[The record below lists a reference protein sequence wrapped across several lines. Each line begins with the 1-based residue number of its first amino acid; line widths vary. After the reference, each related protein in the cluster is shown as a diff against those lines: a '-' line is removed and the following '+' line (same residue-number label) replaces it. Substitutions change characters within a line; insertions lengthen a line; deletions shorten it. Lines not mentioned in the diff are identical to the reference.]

1 MASSSTPPRCTYHVF
16 LSFRGEDT
24 RKAFTDHLYTALL
37 GSGFRTFRDNDGI
50 ERGENVRSELD
61 NAIRESRSSIIVF
74 SKDYASSRWCL
85 DELVMILEHKRT
97 SGHVILP
104 VFYDVDPSQV
114 RKQMGSFAE
123 AFGRHEE
130 RFMGETN
137 ERKKEYLRRKV
148 EGWRVALREVADLAG
163 MVLQNQAD
171 GHEAKFIQKIVKVIG
186 DKLNRTVLNVA
197 PYLIGIG
204 SRVKNIS
211 SWLQDESTDV
221 GIAVIYGMGGIGK
234 TTIAKFVYNLNFE
247 RFEASSF
254 LANVREISERSNG
267 LIRLQRQLL
276 SDIFKRKKE
285 KISSVDE
292 GIIKIKDAI
301 GCKRVLVVLDDVD
314 QRDQFDA
321 IIGMRN
327 WFHPGSKIILTTRH
341 KQLLKA
347 NEVYMMH
354 KVERFDDDESLELF
368 SWHAF
373 GQDHPIDCYVE
384 HSKRVVQHCGGLPLA
399 LQVLGSSLSGKSL
412 NIWENAI
419 KKLAAIPD
427 SQILKKLKISYD
439 SLQDDHDQN
448 LFLHISCFFIGKGKD
463 FTIRILDECG
473 FYPTVGIQNLIDR
486 CLLTINE
493 QNKLMMHQLLRDM
506 GREIVRQESPKEPGK
521 RSRLWHNNDSF
532 NVLRD
537 KTGTDSIEGLFLDMH
552 VLGEDNCSMTSFGV
566 NNAKRARFEEP
577 SNKSLLADQGNSLK
591 RHCFGFFSWHPIN
604 IGVRNSNQ
612 VELETDTFARM
623 HKLRL
628 LQLNY
633 VETTRGY
640 KDFPKR
646 LRWLC
651 WHGFPL
657 KSIPSDF
664 SIESLIALDLR
675 NSRLEQVWKG
685 TKLLGLLK
693 FLNLSHSY
701 GLTNTPN
708 FNGLPN
714 LENLILKDCIN
725 LVEVHESIGK
735 LGRLVFL
742 NLKGCKNLEKLPSKI
757 GHLTSLEKLI
767 LSGCSKLDQLP
778 ELGKMKYL
786 TVLHAD
792 GTAINRIATTTSEDK
807 SWSSLFW
814 SWVLKPRK
822 STESIYFPLASLPG
836 SLVSLSLSNCNL
848 SNDDL
853 MKSLGSLSVLQD
865 LNLSENPIS
874 SLPES
879 IKGLNVLQSL
889 RLSRC
894 TRLQSLPEL
903 PMSLEMLNIDG
914 CSSLGMVTNLPNLLR
929 SLILD
934 SSDCEKL
941 VEVQGMF
948 KLEPIGNAGAE
959 VINKLGLVDL
969 ESMGSL
975 EVELLN
981 NMTSTRKKGPLQGL
995 YECGIYSIFV
1005 PGNEVP
1011 GWCSNKGKGSSIS
1024 FNVPLVL
1031 NLKIVALN
1039 VYIVY
1044 AFANDISLASH
1055 QFDYIKIN
1063 NKTKGLKWTYSPMF
1077 RGIPDDNSMIWF
1089 SHWEIGHLL
1098 MEGGDKMNLSASFDE
1113 LYQVKEVGVQIVY
1126 DECEEKGIQHHNA
1139 HPSLHNVM
1147 NVGDLSEYHVRTG
1160 SYFLCHH
1167 GYDSHQDYHQDGSS
1181 SKTDKILF
1189 GDSEETTVGLQ
1200 MKNDEK
1206 KIERKD
1212 NSKRVTCCWQWL
1224 GREH

>member
-50 ERGENVRSELD
+50 GRGENVKSELD
-61 NAIRESRSSIIVF
+61 NAIRESSSSIIVF

-114 RKQMGSFAE
+114 RKQMGNFAE

-130 RFMGETN
+130 RFMRETN
-137 ERKKEYLRRKV
+137 ERKKEYLRKKV
-148 EGWRVALREVADLAG
+148 EEWRAALREVADLAG
-163 MVLQNQAD
+163 ML
-171 GHEAKFIQKIVKVIG
+171 HEAKFIQKIVKVIG

-276 SDIFKRKKE
+276 SDILKRKKE

-292 GIIKIKDAI
+292 GIVKINDAI

-327 WFHPGSKIILTTRH
+327 WFHPGSKIILTTKH

-493 QNKLMMHQLLRDM
+493 QNKLMMHQLLRDT
-506 GREIVRQESPKEPGK
+506 GTEIVRQESPKEPGK

-537 KTGTDSIEGLFLDMH
+537 QTGTDSIEGLFLDMH
-552 VLGEDNCSMTSFGV
+552 VLVE
-566 NNAKRARFEEP
+566 AK
-577 SNKSLLADQGNSLK
+577 
-591 RHCFGFFSWHPIN
+591 
-604 IGVRNSNQ
+604 
-612 VELETDTFARM
+612 VELETDAFARM

-633 VETTRGY
+633 VETTSG
-640 KDFPKR
+640 
-646 LRWLC
+646 
-651 WHGFPL
+651 
-657 KSIPSDF
+657 
-664 SIESLIALDLR
+664 
-675 NSRLEQVWKG
+675 LEQVWKR

-708 FNGLPN
+708 FTGLPN

-757 GHLTSLEKLI
+757 GHLKSLEKLI

-874 SLPES
+874 SLPEN
-879 IKGLNVLQSL
+879 IKGLNMLQSL

-959 VINKLGLVDL
+959 MINKLGLVDL

-975 EVELLN
+975 EVELAN
-981 NMTSTRKKGPLQGL
+981 NMTCTRKKGALQGL

-1011 GWCSNKGKGSSIS
+1011 GWCSNKRKGSSIS
-1024 FNVPLVL
+1024 FNVPLVP
-1031 NLKIVALN
+1031 NLKVVALN

-1044 AFANDISLASH
+1044 AFANDISLTNY
-1055 QFDYIKIN
+1055 QFDYIKIS

-1077 RGIPDDNSMIWF
+1077 KGVPDDDSMIWF

-1098 MEGGDKMNLSASFDE
+1098 MEGGDKMNLSASLDDE
-1113 LYQVKEVGVQIVY
+1113 LFQVKEVGVQIVY
-1126 DECEEKGIQHHNA
+1126 DECEEKGIQQHNA

-1167 GYDSHQDYHQDGSS
+1167 GYDSHQDYHQEGSS

-1200 MKNDEK
+1200 MKNEEK
-1206 KIERKD
+1206 KIKRKE
-1212 NSKRVTCCWQWL
+1212 NSKREWPEQ
-1224 GREH
+1224 EH

>member
-1 MASSSTPPRCTYHVF
+1 MASSSTPPRCTYHVL

-50 ERGENVRSELD
+50 ERGENVKSELD

-137 ERKKEYLRRKV
+137 ERKKEYLRKRV
-148 EGWRVALREVADLAG
+148 EGWRAALREVSDLAG

-171 GHEAKFIQKIVKVIG
+171 GHEAKFIQKIVK
-186 DKLNRTVLNVA
+186 
-197 PYLIGIG
+197 
-204 SRVKNIS
+204 
-211 SWLQDESTDV
+211 DESTDV
-221 GIAVIYGMGGIGK
+221 SIAVIYGMGGIGK

-267 LIRLQRQLL
+267 LICLQRQLL
-276 SDIFKRKKE
+276 SDILKRKKE

-292 GIIKIKDAI
+292 VIIKIKDAI

-384 HSKRVVQHCGGLPLA
+384 HSKRVVQHCGGRPLA

-419 KKLAAIPD
+419 KKLVAIPD

-506 GREIVRQESPKEPGK
+506 GREIVRQESPKELGK

-566 NNAKRARFEEP
+566 NNAKRPRFEEL

-612 VELETDTFARM
+612 VELETDAFARM
-623 HKLRL
+623 RKLRL

-633 VETTRGY
+633 VETTRG
-640 KDFPKR
+640 
-646 LRWLC
+646 
-651 WHGFPL
+651 
-657 KSIPSDF
+657 
-664 SIESLIALDLR
+664 LIALGLR
-675 NSRLEQVWKG
+675 NISLEQVWKG

-693 FLNLSHSY
+693 FLNLS
-701 GLTNTPN
+701 
-708 FNGLPN
+708 
-714 LENLILKDCIN
+714 
-725 LVEVHESIGK
+725 
-735 LGRLVFL
+735 
-742 NLKGCKNLEKLPSKI
+742 CKNLEKLPGKI
-757 GHLTSLEKLI
+757 GHLSSLEKLI

-792 GTAINRIATTTSEDK
+792 GTAINRIATTT
-807 SWSSLFW
+807 
-814 SWVLKPRK
+814 
-822 STESIYFPLASLPG
+822 
-836 SLVSLSLSNCNL
+836 N
-848 SNDDL
+848 
-853 MKSLGSLSVLQD
+853 

-929 SLILD
+929 YLILD
-934 SSDCEKL
+934 SSDCKKL

-959 VINKLGLVDL
+959 MIYNLGLVDL

-975 EVELLN
+975 D
-981 NMTSTRKKGPLQGL
+981 GL
-995 YECGIYSIFV
+995 YECGIYSICV

-1011 GWCSNKGKGSSIS
+1011 GWCSNKRKGSSIS
-1024 FNVPLVL
+1024 FNVPLVP
-1031 NLKIVALN
+1031 NLKIIALN

-1044 AFANDISLASH
+1044 AFANYISLASSY
-1055 QFDYIKIN
+1055 QFDYIKIS

-1077 RGIPDDNSMIWF
+1077 SGTPDDNTMIWF
-1089 SHWEIGHLL
+1089 SRWEIGRLL
-1098 MEGGDKMNLSASFDE
+1098 MEGGDKINLSASFDDVF
-1113 LYQVKEVGVQIVY
+1113 QVKEVRVQIVY
-1126 DECEEKGIQHHNA
+1126 DECEEKSIQHRNA
-1139 HPSLHNVM
+1139 HPSHHNVM

-1167 GYDSHQDYHQDGSS
+1167 GYDCHQDYHQDGSL

-1189 GDSEETTVGLQ
+1189 GDSEETTDGLQ
-1200 MKNDEK
+1200 MKNEEK

-1224 GREH
+1224 GQEHYMSRPWKDCPVLKSMFNCDGTISLSKKAVAFAVLLRNHQGIIIVWKEGRIILLPNWMS

>member
-1 MASSSTPPRCTYHVF
+1 MAFSSTPPQCTYHVF

-37 GSGFRTFRDNDGI
+37 GSGFRTFRDNDVIG
-50 ERGENVRSELD
+50 RGENVKSELD

-114 RKQMGSFAE
+114 RKQMGSFVE

-137 ERKKEYLRRKV
+137 ERKKEYLRKKV
-148 EGWRVALREVADLAG
+148 EGWRAALREVADLAG

-171 GHEAKFIQKIVKVIG
+171 GHE
-186 DKLNRTVLNVA
+186 
-197 PYLIGIG
+197 
-204 SRVKNIS
+204 
-211 SWLQDESTDV
+211 
-221 GIAVIYGMGGIGK
+221 
-234 TTIAKFVYNLNFE
+234 
-247 RFEASSF
+247 
-254 LANVREISERSNG
+254 
-267 LIRLQRQLL
+267 
-276 SDIFKRKKE
+276 
-285 KISSVDE
+285 
-292 GIIKIKDAI
+292 IKDAI
-301 GCKRVLVVLDDVD
+301 GCKRVLVVLDDVH

-327 WFHPGSKIILTTRH
+327 WFYPGSKIILTTRH

-384 HSKRVVQHCGGLPLA
+384 HSKRVVQHCGGRPLA

-419 KKLAAIPD
+419 KKLVAIPD
-427 SQILKKLKISYD
+427 SQILKKLKISYE

-463 FTIRILDECG
+463 FTIGILDECG

-506 GREIVRQESPKEPGK
+506 GREIVRQESPKELGK

-552 VLGEDNCSMTSFGV
+552 VLGEDNCSMTSFAV
-566 NNAKRARFEEP
+566 NNAKRPRFEEL
-577 SNKSLLADQGNSLK
+577 SNKSLLADQGNSQN

-612 VELETDTFARM
+612 VELETDAFARM
-623 HKLRL
+623 RKLRL

-633 VETTRGY
+633 VETTRG
-640 KDFPKR
+640 
-646 LRWLC
+646 
-651 WHGFPL
+651 
-657 KSIPSDF
+657 
-664 SIESLIALDLR
+664 LIALGLR
-675 NSRLEQVWKG
+675 NISLEQVWKG
-685 TKLLGLLK
+685 TKL
-693 FLNLSHSY
+693 
-701 GLTNTPN
+701 
-708 FNGLPN
+708 
-714 LENLILKDCIN
+714 
-725 LVEVHESIGK
+725 
-735 LGRLVFL
+735 
-742 NLKGCKNLEKLPSKI
+742 
-757 GHLTSLEKLI
+757 
-767 LSGCSKLDQLP
+767 P
-778 ELGKMKYL
+778 E
-786 TVLHAD
+786 A
-792 GTAINRIATTTSEDK
+792 
-807 SWSSLFW
+807 
-814 SWVLKPRK
+814 
-822 STESIYFPLASLPG
+822 
-836 SLVSLSLSNCNL
+836 LSLRVPWA
-848 SNDDL
+848 
-853 MKSLGSLSVLQD
+853 KSLWTTAGHARIWGVTLSVLQD

-889 RLSRC
+889 RLSGC

-934 SSDCEKL
+934 SSDCKKL

-948 KLEPIGNAGAE
+948 KLEPIGNADAE
-959 VINKLGLVDL
+959 MIYNLGLVDL

-995 YECGIYSIFV
+995 YLYECGIYSICV

-1011 GWCSNKGKGSSIS
+1011 GWCSNKRKGSSIS
-1024 FNVPLVL
+1024 FNVPLVP
-1031 NLKIVALN
+1031 NLKIIALN

-1044 AFANDISLASH
+1044 AFANYISLASSY
-1055 QFDYIKIN
+1055 QFDYIKIS

-1077 RGIPDDNSMIWF
+1077 SGTPDDNTMIWF
-1089 SHWEIGHLL
+1089 SRWEIGRLL
-1098 MEGGDKMNLSASFDE
+1098 ME
-1113 LYQVKEVGVQIVY
+1113 VGVRIVY
-1126 DECEEKGIQHHNA
+1126 DECEEKGIQHRNA
-1139 HPSLHNVM
+1139 HPSHHNVM
-1147 NVGDLSEYHVRTG
+1147 NVGDLSKYHVRTG

-1167 GYDSHQDYHQDGSS
+1167 GYDCHQDYHQDGSS

-1189 GDSEETTVGLQ
+1189 GDSDETTDGLQ
-1200 MKNDEK
+1200 MKNEEK

-1224 GREH
+1224 GQEH

>member
-1 MASSSTPPRCTYHVF
+1 MLGLSSFCRCLISNTKKR
-16 LSFRGEDT
+16 SIQI
-24 RKAFTDHLYTALL
+24 L
-37 GSGFRTFRDNDGI
+37 GTFQQQKQMRDNDGI
-50 ERGENVRSELD
+50 GRGENVKSELD
-61 NAIRESRSSIIVF
+61 NAIRESSSSIIVF

-114 RKQMGSFAE
+114 RKQMGNFSE

-130 RFMGETN
+130 RFMKETN
-137 ERKKEYLRRKV
+137 ERKKEYLRKKV
-148 EGWRVALREVADLAG
+148 EEWRAALREVADLAG
-163 MVLQNQAD
+163 ML
-171 GHEAKFIQKIVKVIG
+171 HEAKFIQKIVKVIG

-276 SDIFKRKKE
+276 SDILKRKKE

-292 GIIKIKDAI
+292 GIVKINDAI

-327 WFHPGSKIILTTRH
+327 WFHPGSKIILTTKH

-384 HSKRVVQHCGGLPLA
+384 HSKRVVQQCGGLPLA

-506 GREIVRQESPKEPGK
+506 GTEIVRQESPKEPGK

-537 KTGTDSIEGLFLDMH
+537 QTGTDSIEGLFLDMH
-552 VLGEDNCSMTSFGV
+552 VLVEDNCSMTSFGV
-566 NNAKRARFEEP
+566 NNAKRPRFEEL
-577 SNKSLLADQGNSLK
+577 SNKSLLADQAKNLLDIT
-591 RHCFGFFSWHPIN
+591 FFSWNPIN

-612 VELETDTFARM
+612 VELETDAFARM

-633 VETTRGY
+633 VETTSGY

-646 LRWLC
+646 LRW
-651 WHGFPL
+651 F
-657 KSIPSDF
+657 
-664 SIESLIALDLR
+664 LIALDLR
-675 NSRLEQVWKG
+675 NSSLEQVWKR
-685 TKLLGLLK
+685 TK
-693 FLNLSHSY
+693 
-701 GLTNTPN
+701 
-708 FNGLPN
+708 
-714 LENLILKDCIN
+714 NLILEDCIN

-757 GHLTSLEKLI
+757 GHLKSLEKLI

-874 SLPES
+874 SLPEN
-879 IKGLNVLQSL
+879 IKGLNMLQSL

-903 PMSLEMLNIDG
+903 PMSLETLNIDG

-948 KLEPIGNAGAE
+948 KSEPIGNAGAE
-959 VINKLGLVDL
+959 MINKLGLVDL

-975 EVELLN
+975 EVELAN
-981 NMTSTRKKGPLQGL
+981 NMTCTRKKGALQGL

-1011 GWCSNKGKGSSIS
+1011 GWCSNKRKGSSIS
-1024 FNVPLVL
+1024 FNVPLVP
-1031 NLKIVALN
+1031 NLKVVALN

-1044 AFANDISLASH
+1044 AFANDISLTNY
-1055 QFDYIKIN
+1055 QFDYIKIS

-1077 RGIPDDNSMIWF
+1077 KGVPDDDSMIWF

-1098 MEGGDKMNLSASFDE
+1098 MEGGDKMNLSASLDDE
-1113 LYQVKEVGVQIVY
+1113 LFQVKEVGVQIVY
-1126 DECEEKGIQHHNA
+1126 DECEEKGIQQHNA

-1167 GYDSHQDYHQDGSS
+1167 GCDSHQDYHQEGSS

-1200 MKNDEK
+1200 MKNEEK
-1206 KIERKD
+1206 KIKRKE
-1212 NSKRVTCCWQWL
+1212 NSKREWPEQ
-1224 GREH
+1224 EH

>member
-1 MASSSTPPRCTYHVF
+1 
-16 LSFRGEDT
+16 
-24 RKAFTDHLYTALL
+24 
-37 GSGFRTFRDNDGI
+37 
-50 ERGENVRSELD
+50 
-61 NAIRESRSSIIVF
+61 
-74 SKDYASSRWCL
+74 
-85 DELVMILEHKRT
+85 
-97 SGHVILP
+97 
-104 VFYDVDPSQV
+104 
-114 RKQMGSFAE
+114 
-123 AFGRHEE
+123 
-130 RFMGETN
+130 
-137 ERKKEYLRRKV
+137 
-148 EGWRVALREVADLAG
+148 

-171 GHEAKFIQKIVKVIG
+171 GHEAKFIQKIVKVIE

-267 LIRLQRQLL
+267 LIRLQRQLI
-276 SDIFKRKKE
+276 SDILKRKKE

-321 IIGMRN
+321 IIEMRN
-327 WFHPGSKIILTTRH
+327 WFHPGSKVILTTRH

-373 GQDHPIDCYVE
+373 GQDHPFDCYVE

-399 LQVLGSSLSGKSL
+399 LLVLGFSLSGKSL

-439 SLQDDHDQN
+439 SLQDDQDQN

-473 FYPTVGIQNLIDR
+473 FYPTIGIQNLIDR
-486 CLLTINE
+486 CLLTIDE
-493 QNKLMMHQLLRDM
+493 QNKLMMHQLLRVM
-506 GREIVRQESPKEPGK
+506 GREIVCQESPKEPGK

-552 VLGEDNCSMTSFGV
+552 VLGEDNGSMTSFGV
-566 NNAKRARFEEP
+566 NNAKRPRFEEL

-612 VELETDTFARM
+612 VELETDAFARM

-657 KSIPSDF
+657 KSIPGDF

-675 NSRLEQVWKG
+675 NSSLEQVWKG
-685 TKLLGLLK
+685 TK
-693 FLNLSHSY
+693 
-701 GLTNTPN
+701 
-708 FNGLPN
+708 
-714 LENLILKDCIN
+714 NLILKDCIN

-757 GHLTSLEKLI
+757 GHVTSLEKLI

-822 STESIYFPLASLPG
+822 STESIYFPSASLPG

-874 SLPES
+874 SLPEG

-948 KLEPIGNAGAE
+948 KLEPIGNAGGE
-959 VINKLGLVDL
+959 MINKSGLVDL

-981 NMTSTRKKGPLQGL
+981 NKTSTRKKGPLQGL

-1011 GWCSNKGKGSSIS
+1011 GWCSNKRKGSSIS
-1024 FNVPLVL
+1024 FNVPLVP

-1044 AFANDISLASH
+1044 AFANDISLTNY
-1055 QFDYIKIN
+1055 QFDYIKISS
-1063 NKTKGLKWTYSPMF
+1063 KTKGLKWTYSPMF
-1077 RGIPDDNSMIWF
+1077 KGIPDDNSMIWF
-1089 SHWEIGHLL
+1089 SRWEIGHLL
-1098 MEGGDKMNLSASFDE
+1098 MEGGDKMNLSVSLDDE

-1139 HPSLHNVM
+1139 HPSHHNVM

-1167 GYDSHQDYHQDGSS
+1167 GYDRHQDYHQDGSS

-1200 MKNDEK
+1200 MKNEEK

-1224 GREH
+1224 GQEHYAMEGLPGSDIDCQSQAVKVSTIGQLLLKGLAKSIVMGLSAFLRRLRENYPSAKLDVLKEMIQAV

>member
-1 MASSSTPPRCTYHVF
+1 
-16 LSFRGEDT
+16 
-24 RKAFTDHLYTALL
+24 
-37 GSGFRTFRDNDGI
+37 
-50 ERGENVRSELD
+50 
-61 NAIRESRSSIIVF
+61 
-74 SKDYASSRWCL
+74 
-85 DELVMILEHKRT
+85 
-97 SGHVILP
+97 
-104 VFYDVDPSQV
+104 
-114 RKQMGSFAE
+114 
-123 AFGRHEE
+123 
-130 RFMGETN
+130 
-137 ERKKEYLRRKV
+137 
-148 EGWRVALREVADLAG
+148 
-163 MVLQNQAD
+163 
-171 GHEAKFIQKIVKVIG
+171 
-186 DKLNRTVLNVA
+186 
-197 PYLIGIG
+197 
-204 SRVKNIS
+204 
-211 SWLQDESTDV
+211 
-221 GIAVIYGMGGIGK
+221 
-234 TTIAKFVYNLNFE
+234 
-247 RFEASSF
+247 
-254 LANVREISERSNG
+254 
-267 LIRLQRQLL
+267 
-276 SDIFKRKKE
+276 
-285 KISSVDE
+285 
-292 GIIKIKDAI
+292 
-301 GCKRVLVVLDDVD
+301 
-314 QRDQFDA
+314 
-321 IIGMRN
+321 
-327 WFHPGSKIILTTRH
+327 
-341 KQLLKA
+341 
-347 NEVYMMH
+347 
-354 KVERFDDDESLELF
+354 
-368 SWHAF
+368 
-373 GQDHPIDCYVE
+373 
-384 HSKRVVQHCGGLPLA
+384 
-399 LQVLGSSLSGKSL
+399 
-412 NIWENAI
+412 
-419 KKLAAIPD
+419 
-427 SQILKKLKISYD
+427 
-439 SLQDDHDQN
+439 
-448 LFLHISCFFIGKGKD
+448 
-463 FTIRILDECG
+463 
-473 FYPTVGIQNLIDR
+473 
-486 CLLTINE
+486 
-493 QNKLMMHQLLRDM
+493 
-506 GREIVRQESPKEPGK
+506 
-521 RSRLWHNNDSF
+521 
-532 NVLRD
+532 
-537 KTGTDSIEGLFLDMH
+537 
-552 VLGEDNCSMTSFGV
+552 
-566 NNAKRARFEEP
+566 
-577 SNKSLLADQGNSLK
+577 
-591 RHCFGFFSWHPIN
+591 
-604 IGVRNSNQ
+604 
-612 VELETDTFARM
+612 
-623 HKLRL
+623 
-628 LQLNY
+628 
-633 VETTRGY
+633 
-640 KDFPKR
+640 
-646 LRWLC
+646 
-651 WHGFPL
+651 
-657 KSIPSDF
+657 
-664 SIESLIALDLR
+664 
-675 NSRLEQVWKG
+675 
-685 TKLLGLLK
+685 
-693 FLNLSHSY
+693 
-701 GLTNTPN
+701 
-708 FNGLPN
+708 
-714 LENLILKDCIN
+714 
-725 LVEVHESIGK
+725 
-735 LGRLVFL
+735 
-742 NLKGCKNLEKLPSKI
+742 
-757 GHLTSLEKLI
+757 
-767 LSGCSKLDQLP
+767 
-778 ELGKMKYL
+778 MKYL

-1039 VYIVY
+1039 IYIVY

-1189 GDSEETTVGLQ
+1189 GDSEETTGFT
-1200 MKNDEK
+1200 DE
-1206 KIERKD
+1206 E
-1212 NSKRVTCCWQWL
+1212 
-1224 GREH
+1224 

>member
-50 ERGENVRSELD
+50 GRGENVKSELD
-61 NAIRESRSSIIVF
+61 NAIRESSSSIIVF

-114 RKQMGSFAE
+114 RKQMGNFAE

-130 RFMGETN
+130 RFMRETN
-137 ERKKEYLRRKV
+137 ERKKEYLRKKV
-148 EGWRVALREVADLAG
+148 EEWRAALREVADLAG
-163 MVLQNQAD
+163 ML
-171 GHEAKFIQKIVKVIG
+171 HEAKFIQKIVKVIG

-276 SDIFKRKKE
+276 SDILKRKKE

-292 GIIKIKDAI
+292 GIVKINDAI

-327 WFHPGSKIILTTRH
+327 WFHPGSKIILTTKH

-368 SWHAF
+368 NWHAF

-506 GREIVRQESPKEPGK
+506 GTEIVRQESPKEPGK

-537 KTGTDSIEGLFLDMH
+537 QTGTDSIE
-552 VLGEDNCSMTSFGV
+552 
-566 NNAKRARFEEP
+566 
-577 SNKSLLADQGNSLK
+577 
-591 RHCFGFFSWHPIN
+591 
-604 IGVRNSNQ
+604 
-612 VELETDTFARM
+612 
-623 HKLRL
+623 
-628 LQLNY
+628 
-633 VETTRGY
+633 ETTSG
-640 KDFPKR
+640 
-646 LRWLC
+646 
-651 WHGFPL
+651 
-657 KSIPSDF
+657 S
-664 SIESLIALDLR
+664 
-675 NSRLEQVWKG
+675 LEQVWKR

-708 FNGLPN
+708 FTGLPN

-757 GHLTSLEKLI
+757 GHLKSLEKLI

-874 SLPES
+874 SLPEN
-879 IKGLNVLQSL
+879 IKGLNMLQSL

-914 CSSLGMVTNLPNLLR
+914 CSLLGMVTNLPNLLR

-959 VINKLGLVDL
+959 MINKLGLVDL

-975 EVELLN
+975 EVELAN
-981 NMTSTRKKGPLQGL
+981 NMTCTRKKGALQGL

-1011 GWCSNKGKGSSIS
+1011 GWCSNKRKGSSIS
-1024 FNVPLVL
+1024 FNVPLVP
-1031 NLKIVALN
+1031 NLKVVALN

-1044 AFANDISLASH
+1044 AFANDISLTNY
-1055 QFDYIKIN
+1055 QFDYIKIS

-1077 RGIPDDNSMIWF
+1077 KGVPDDDSMIWF

-1098 MEGGDKMNLSASFDE
+1098 MEGGDKMNLSASLDDE
-1113 LYQVKEVGVQIVY
+1113 LFQVKEVGVQIVY
-1126 DECEEKGIQHHNA
+1126 DECEEKGIQQHNA

-1167 GYDSHQDYHQDGSS
+1167 GYDSHQDYHQEGSS

-1200 MKNDEK
+1200 MKNEEK
-1206 KIERKD
+1206 KIKRKE
-1212 NSKRVTCCWQWL
+1212 NSKREWPEQ
-1224 GREH
+1224 EH

>member
-1 MASSSTPPRCTYHVF
+1 MASSSMPPQCTYHVF

-50 ERGENVRSELD
+50 GRGENVKSELD
-61 NAIRESRSSIIVF
+61 NAIRESSSSIIVF

-114 RKQMGSFAE
+114 RKQMGNFAE

-130 RFMGETN
+130 RFMRETN
-137 ERKKEYLRRKV
+137 ERKKEYLRKKV
-148 EGWRVALREVADLAG
+148 EEWRAALRKVADLAG

-171 GHEAKFIQKIVKVIG
+171 AHEAKFIQKIVKVIG
-186 DKLNRTVLNVA
+186 DKLNCTVLNVA

-234 TTIAKFVYNLNFE
+234 TTIAKFVYDLNFE

-276 SDIFKRKKE
+276 SDILKRKKE

-327 WFHPGSKIILTTRH
+327 WFHPGSKISLTTRH

-419 KKLAAIPD
+419 KKLA
-427 SQILKKLKISYD
+427 
-439 SLQDDHDQN
+439 
-448 LFLHISCFFIGKGKD
+448 
-463 FTIRILDECG
+463 
-473 FYPTVGIQNLIDR
+473 
-486 CLLTINE
+486 
-493 QNKLMMHQLLRDM
+493 
-506 GREIVRQESPKEPGK
+506 
-521 RSRLWHNNDSF
+521 
-532 NVLRD
+532 D
-537 KTGTDSIEGLFLDMH
+537 KT
-552 VLGEDNCSMTSFGV
+552 GEDNCSMTSFGV
-566 NNAKRARFEEP
+566 KNAKRPRFEEL

-591 RHCFGFFSWHPIN
+591 RHCFGFFSWNPIN

-612 VELETDTFARM
+612 VELETDAFARM

-633 VETTRGY
+633 VETMRGY

-675 NSRLEQVWKG
+675 NSSLEQVWKG

-708 FNGLPN
+708 FTGLPN

-757 GHLTSLEKLI
+757 GHLKSLEKLI

-786 TVLHAD
+786 SVLHAD
-792 GTAINRIATTTSEDK
+792 GTAINRIATSTSEDK

-874 SLPES
+874 SLPEN
-879 IKGLNVLQSL
+879 IKGLNMLQSL

-948 KLEPIGNAGAE
+948 KLEPIGNAGTE
-959 VINKLGLVDL
+959 MINNLGLVDL

-975 EVELLN
+975 EVELAN
-981 NMTSTRKKGPLQGL
+981 NMTCTRKKGALQW
-995 YECGIYSIFV
+995 YISIFV

-1011 GWCSNKGKGSSIS
+1011 GWCSNKRKGSSIS
-1024 FNVPLVL
+1024 FNVPLVP
-1031 NLKIVALN
+1031 NLKVVALN

-1044 AFANDISLASH
+1044 AFANDISLTNY
-1055 QFDYIKIN
+1055 QFDYIKIS

-1077 RGIPDDNSMIWF
+1077 KGVPDDDSMIWF

-1098 MEGGDKMNLSASFDE
+1098 MEGGDKMNLSASLDDE
-1113 LYQVKEVGVQIVY
+1113 LFQVEEVGVQIVY
-1126 DECEEKGIQHHNA
+1126 DECEEKGIQQHNA

-1167 GYDSHQDYHQDGSS
+1167 GYDSHQDYHQEGSL

-1200 MKNDEK
+1200 MKNEEK
-1206 KIERKD
+1206 KIKRKE
-1212 NSKRVTCCWQWL
+1212 NSKREWPGQQHYAMEGLPGSEIDGQSQAVKVSTIGQLLLKGLAKSTVMGLSAFLRTLLHLEKKGELSFCQTGCPE
-1224 GREH
+1224 GADAV

>member
-1 MASSSTPPRCTYHVF
+1 MASSSTPPRCTNHVF
-16 LSFRGEDT
+16 LSFRGKDT

-137 ERKKEYLRRKV
+137 ERKKEYLRKKV
-148 EGWRVALREVADLAG
+148 EGWRAALREVADLAG

-171 GHEAKFIQKIVKVIG
+171 G
-186 DKLNRTVLNVA
+186 
-197 PYLIGIG
+197 
-204 SRVKNIS
+204 
-211 SWLQDESTDV
+211 DESTDV

-247 RFEASSF
+247 RFEAGSF

-267 LIRLQRQLL
+267 VIRLQRQLL
-276 SDIFKRKKE
+276 SDILKRKKE

-321 IIGMRN
+321 IIGMSD

-427 SQILKKLKISYD
+427 SQILKKLKISYE

-506 GREIVRQESPKEPGK
+506 GREI
-521 RSRLWHNNDSF
+521 
-532 NVLRD
+532 
-537 KTGTDSIEGLFLDMH
+537 GTDSIEGLFLDMH

-566 NNAKRARFEEP
+566 NNAKRSRFEEL

-591 RHCFGFFSWHPIN
+591 RHCFGFFSWNPIN

-612 VELETDTFARM
+612 VELETDAFARM

-646 LRWLC
+646 LRWL
-651 WHGFPL
+651 F
-657 KSIPSDF
+657 
-664 SIESLIALDLR
+664 
-675 NSRLEQVWKG
+675 WKG

-701 GLTNTPN
+701 GFTNTPN
-708 FNGLPN
+708 FTRLPN

-725 LVEVHESIGK
+725 LVEVHESIGN

-757 GHLTSLEKLI
+757 GHLKSLEKLI

-874 SLPES
+874 SLPEN
-879 IKGLNVLQSL
+879 IKGLNMLQSL

-914 CSSLGMVTNLPNLLR
+914 CSSLGMATNLPNLLR

-941 VEVQGMF
+941 VEVRGMF

-959 VINKLGLVDL
+959 MINNLGLVDL

-975 EVELLN
+975 EVELAN
-981 NMTSTRKKGPLQGL
+981 NMTCTRKKGALQGL

-1011 GWCSNKGKGSSIS
+1011 GWCSNKRKGSSIS
-1024 FNVPLVL
+1024 FNVPLVP
-1031 NLKIVALN
+1031 NLMVVALN

-1044 AFANDISLASH
+1044 AFANDISLTNY
-1055 QFDYIKIN
+1055 QFDYIKIS

-1077 RGIPDDNSMIWF
+1077 KGVPDDDSMIWF

-1098 MEGGDKMNLSASFDE
+1098 MEGGDKMNLSASLDDE

-1126 DECEEKGIQHHNA
+1126 DECEEKGIQQHNA

-1167 GYDSHQDYHQDGSS
+1167 GYDSHQDHHQEGSS
-1181 SKTDKILF
+1181 SKADKILF

-1200 MKNDEK
+1200 MKNEEK
-1206 KIERKD
+1206 KIKRKE
-1212 NSKRVTCCWQWL
+1212 NNKREWPGQ
-1224 GREH
+1224 EH

>member
-50 ERGENVRSELD
+50 GRGENVKSELD
-61 NAIRESRSSIIVF
+61 NAIRESSSSIIVF

-137 ERKKEYLRRKV
+137 ERKKEHLRKKV
-148 EGWRVALREVADLAG
+148 EGWRAALREVADLAG

-171 GHEAKFIQKIVKVIG
+171 GHE
-186 DKLNRTVLNVA
+186 
-197 PYLIGIG
+197 
-204 SRVKNIS
+204 
-211 SWLQDESTDV
+211 DESTDV

-276 SDIFKRKKE
+276 SDILKRKKE

-552 VLGEDNCSMTSFGV
+552 VLAEDNRSMTSFGV
-566 NNAKRARFEEP
+566 NNAKRPRFEEL

-604 IGVRNSNQ
+604 TGVRNSNQ
-612 VELETDTFARM
+612 VELETDAFARM

-675 NSRLEQVWKG
+675 NSSLEQVWKG

-708 FNGLPN
+708 FNVLPN

-778 ELGKMKYL
+778 DLGKMKYL

-959 VINKLGLVDL
+959 MINNLGLVDL

-975 EVELLN
+975 EAELQN

-1011 GWCSNKGKGSSIS
+1011 GWCSNKRKGSSIS
-1024 FNVPLVL
+1024 FNVPLVP

-1044 AFANDISLASH
+1044 AFANDISLASY
-1055 QFDYIKIN
+1055 QFDYIKFS
-1063 NKTKGLKWTYSPMF
+1063 NKTKGLKWTYSPVF

-1089 SHWEIGHLL
+1089 SRWEIGHLL
-1098 MEGGDKMNLSASFDE
+1098 MEGGDKMNLSASFDDIF
-1113 LYQVKEVGVQIVY
+1113 QVKEVGVQIVY

-1139 HPSLHNVM
+1139 HPSHHNVM

-1181 SKTDKILF
+1181 SKIDKILF

-1200 MKNDEK
+1200 MKNEEK

>member
-1 MASSSTPPRCTYHVF
+1 MTSSSTPPRCTNHVF
-16 LSFRGEDT
+16 LSFRGKDT

-50 ERGENVRSELD
+50 ERGENVKSELD
-61 NAIRESRSSIIVF
+61 NAIRESR
-74 SKDYASSRWCL
+74 R
-85 DELVMILEHKRT
+85 
-97 SGHVILP
+97 HVILP

-137 ERKKEYLRRKV
+137 ERKEEYLRKKV
-148 EGWRVALREVADLAG
+148 EGWRAALREVADLAG

-171 GHEAKFIQKIVKVIG
+171 GCKIYPKNCQVIG

-204 SRVKNIS
+204 SRVKNSS

-254 LANVREISERSNG
+254 LVNVREISERSNG

-276 SDIFKRKKE
+276 SDILKRKKE
-285 KISSVDE
+285 KISCVDE

-327 WFHPGSKIILTTRH
+327 WFHPESKIILTTRH

-373 GQDHPIDCYVE
+373 GQDRPIDCYVE
-384 HSKRVVQHCGGLPLA
+384 HSKRVVQHYGGLPLA
-399 LQVLGSSLSGKSL
+399 LQVLGSLSGKSL

-419 KKLAAIPD
+419 RKLAAIPD
-427 SQILKKLKISYD
+427 SQILKKLKI
-439 SLQDDHDQN
+439 
-448 LFLHISCFFIGKGKD
+448 
-463 FTIRILDECG
+463 
-473 FYPTVGIQNLIDR
+473 R

-493 QNKLMMHQLLRDM
+493 QNKLMMHQLLWDM
-506 GREIVRQESPKEPGK
+506 GREIVRRESPKEPGK

-537 KTGTDSIEGLFLDMH
+537 KTGIDSIEGLFLDMH

-566 NNAKRARFEEP
+566 NNAKRPRFEEL
-577 SNKSLLADQGNSLK
+577 SDKSLLADQGNSLK

-612 VELETDTFARM
+612 VELETDAFARM

-657 KSIPSDF
+657 KSIPRDQVAGI
-664 SIESLIALDLR
+664 IE
-675 NSRLEQVWKG
+675 
-685 TKLLGLLK
+685 

-701 GLTNTPN
+701 GLTNNPN

-767 LSGCSKLDQLP
+767 LSGCSKLDQLL

-814 SWVLKPRK
+814 SW
-822 STESIYFPLASLPG
+822 G
-836 SLVSLSLSNCNL
+836 
-848 SNDDL
+848 
-853 MKSLGSLSVLQD
+853 M
-865 LNLSENPIS
+865 
-874 SLPES
+874 
-879 IKGLNVLQSL
+879 
-889 RLSRC
+889 
-894 TRLQSLPEL
+894 
-903 PMSLEMLNIDG
+903 LE
-914 CSSLGMVTNLPNLLR
+914 
-929 SLILD
+929 
-934 SSDCEKL
+934 
-941 VEVQGMF
+941 
-948 KLEPIGNAGAE
+948 
-959 VINKLGLVDL
+959 
-969 ESMGSL
+969 
-975 EVELLN
+975 
-981 NMTSTRKKGPLQGL
+981 
-995 YECGIYSIFV
+995 
-1005 PGNEVP
+1005 
-1011 GWCSNKGKGSSIS
+1011 
-1024 FNVPLVL
+1024 
-1031 NLKIVALN
+1031 
-1039 VYIVY
+1039 
-1044 AFANDISLASH
+1044 
-1055 QFDYIKIN
+1055 
-1063 NKTKGLKWTYSPMF
+1063 
-1077 RGIPDDNSMIWF
+1077 
-1089 SHWEIGHLL
+1089 
-1098 MEGGDKMNLSASFDE
+1098 
-1113 LYQVKEVGVQIVY
+1113 
-1126 DECEEKGIQHHNA
+1126 
-1139 HPSLHNVM
+1139 
-1147 NVGDLSEYHVRTG
+1147 
-1160 SYFLCHH
+1160 
-1167 GYDSHQDYHQDGSS
+1167 
-1181 SKTDKILF
+1181 
-1189 GDSEETTVGLQ
+1189 GLQ
-1200 MKNDEK
+1200 MKNEEK
-1206 KIERKD
+1206 KIKRKD
-1212 NSKRVTCCWQWL
+1212 NSRRVTCCSEGINHWSTL
-1224 GREH
+1224 AEGTSKIN